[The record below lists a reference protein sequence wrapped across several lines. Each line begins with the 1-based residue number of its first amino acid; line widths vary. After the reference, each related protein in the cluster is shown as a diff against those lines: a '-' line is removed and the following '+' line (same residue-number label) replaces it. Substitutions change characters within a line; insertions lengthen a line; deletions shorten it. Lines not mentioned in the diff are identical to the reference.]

1 MNSKVY
7 FISDIHL
14 QPYDTEEEERKRKY
28 LFEFLEKVRG
38 EKCTLFIVGD
48 LFDFWF
54 EYKHVIPC
62 HYFKTLRY
70 LQKTV
75 EAGCDVHI
83 IVGNHDYWMGDFFP
97 NELGVRIHQHP
108 LDIEISNK
116 RFFII
121 HGDGIL
127 KRDKGYRI
135 MKKFLRSKLLTRL
148 FGLLHPDFAFAI
160 ARKVSSGSRSY
171 TLRSPEMEKT
181 IRNEIT
187 EYSRNKFKEGYQYI
201 VMGHYHMPTAYRE
214 NGNTFLNLGDWMKYF
229 TFGYFDGKELSLCYW
244 KQRPLNSANLS

>member
-14 QPYDTEEEERKRKY
+14 QPDNTEEEEIKKGY
-28 LFEFLEKVRG
+28 LFEFFEKIRG

-54 EYKHVIPC
+54 EYKHVIPR

-75 EAGCDVHI
+75 EAGCEVHI

-97 NELGVRIHQHP
+97 DEMGVQIHQHP
-108 LDIEISNK
+108 LNIEISNK
-116 RFFII
+116 RFFIT

-127 KRDKGYRI
+127 KEDKGYRI
-135 MKKFLRSKLLTRL
+135 MKKFLRSKFLTRL
-148 FGLLHPDFAFAI
+148 FGLLHPDLAFAI

-171 TLRSPEMEKT
+171 TFRTPKMEMA
-181 IRNEIT
+181 IRNEII
-187 EYSRNKFKEGYQYI
+187 EYSRAKFKEGNQYI
-201 VMGHYHMPTAYRE
+201 IMGHYHMPIVHTE
-214 NGNTFLNLGDWMKYF
+214 NGNTFLNLGDWMNYF

-244 KQRPLNSANLS
+244 KQKPRNTLI